1 MVIADRI
8 YPPCPGFGLYPGA
21 ASPAGAAL
29 LAVRESRHEVPW
41 RCAVM
46 GWPSAD
52 CVIGNLVLRDAIAY
66 FMHHD
71 VVAAPVNTIAQ
82 AAAPHP
88 WARRALVEV
97 PAPLAGASAVSG
109 GF

>member
-1 MVIADRI
+1 
-8 YPPCPGFGLYPGA
+8 
-21 ASPAGAAL
+21 
-29 LAVRESRHEVPW
+29 
-41 RCAVM
+41 M

-52 CVIGNLVLRDAIAY
+52 CVIGKLVLRDAIAH
-66 FMHHD
+66 FTHHN
-71 VVAAPVNTIAQ
+71 VVAAPMNTIDQ